1 MATSRLL
8 VAFAP
13 SVRNLWLPMC
23 VLSSN
28 GHHLLYG
35 NLAAAETKM
44 RCQEA
49 EAQKEAEQAELEQ
62 IAQQTSASLRERRLA
77 KAREKEE
84 RETRIRLPSV
94 NQRTPSQALQ
104 RKHATRKGSSDQ
116 VDLIERAL
124 ARTASQISVAESP
137 LDTDLVPD
145 IESPGHQT
153 CPARYDAKQGNKA
166 GVPPSLL
173 GRSNSATSDHSACG
187 QTANE
192 VPGSPIAAARL
203 LSPTIIEENETAE
216 KQEARKSTFQTKSV
230 QDKVQD
236 REKEVQR
243 TMSLLRALEHTRLD
257 TGQGYLQLQDVVRP
271 KSYTHELLKNAG
283 LHYRRGKPVFD
294 EPSSSRRSTSALSYV
309 DGPAWHRYR
318 EEGTSVAKANRRS
331 RSTTPGLDHT
341 DISKTPL
348 VTHQETYNNARAS
361 VGGPRGILRW
371 KSRPMVNDHL
381 SFHSEPIEV
390 LQRDQLS
397 ISLPVLCN
405 RRSSETGELK
415 AVLTAPDAQQ
425 EKQEK
430 LDADLDDDPDNQEPE
445 VIAKK
450 RLKSSRA
457 ELAKKIALGLDES
470 TILLSTKATIST
482 IEHHIIT
489 HDGDARDNMRRVE
502 SILGDVYGIDIRQ
515 YGIPIRVT
523 DSMSEIMRAHLAQKT
538 RLNAHIL
545 DVAPRAA
552 FTKNEITLPKG
563 LGRHLHTAAYY
574 QNQDRTDAVGD
585 RPRSSPAKT
594 EGDRP
599 LSSRSGRIRLPP
611 MEHQRLKVEAS
622 VARAHVSVH
631 RDVEEI
637 IVLRGMSSYQ
647 LSSEVAKVVGRAFLF
662 LEHYDGLDAHTEGAF
677 CELCSYLWA
686 REEKSQ
692 LIAAAEKT
700 HVKIAE
706 LECQLNFVRD
716 EIKVLEVHVKEAH
729 REREEANAA
738 ELHAKKTLA
747 AARDAV
753 KHGWPGA
760 QRKMDAAKLAEMDA
774 ARELE
779 EAEEAEEKVIGK
791 EYPAALE
798 KQKHVLAELEKER
811 LRLEETEAATSA
823 YRMYM
828 LTQENNPHPIYGDTF
843 RKALLGYESVEGRM
857 RPFLQYL
864 KEASQFV
871 QPRPKTKEELE
882 AEEQQTQLLI
892 QGEIDRQNEGRN
904 AS

>member
-1 MATSRLL
+1 
-8 VAFAP
+8 
-13 SVRNLWLPMC
+13 
-23 VLSSN
+23 
-28 GHHLLYG
+28 
-35 NLAAAETKM
+35 
-44 RCQEA
+44 
-49 EAQKEAEQAELEQ
+49 
-62 IAQQTSASLRERRLA
+62 
-77 KAREKEE
+77 
-84 RETRIRLPSV
+84 
-94 NQRTPSQALQ
+94 
-104 RKHATRKGSSDQ
+104 
-116 VDLIERAL
+116 
-124 ARTASQISVAESP
+124 
-137 LDTDLVPD
+137 
-145 IESPGHQT
+145 
-153 CPARYDAKQGNKA
+153 
-166 GVPPSLL
+166 
-173 GRSNSATSDHSACG
+173 
-187 QTANE
+187 
-192 VPGSPIAAARL
+192 
-203 LSPTIIEENETAE
+203 
-216 KQEARKSTFQTKSV
+216 
-230 QDKVQD
+230 
-236 REKEVQR
+236 
-243 TMSLLRALEHTRLD
+243 
-257 TGQGYLQLQDVVRP
+257 
-271 KSYTHELLKNAG
+271 
-283 LHYRRGKPVFD
+283 
-294 EPSSSRRSTSALSYV
+294 
-309 DGPAWHRYR
+309 
-318 EEGTSVAKANRRS
+318 
-331 RSTTPGLDHT
+331 
-341 DISKTPL
+341 
-348 VTHQETYNNARAS
+348 
-361 VGGPRGILRW
+361 
-371 KSRPMVNDHL
+371 MVNDNL

-430 LDADLDDDPDNQEPE
+430 LDVDLDDDPDNQEPE

-457 ELAKKIALGLDES
+457 ELAKKIALGMDES
-470 TILLSTKATIST
+470 TILLSTKATLST

-489 HDGDARDNMRRVE
+489 HDGDARDKMRRVE
-502 SILGDVYGIDIRQ
+502 SILGDVYGIDIRK

-523 DSMSEIMRAHLAQKT
+523 DSMSEIMRAHLAQKS
-538 RLNAHIL
+538 RLNAHTL

-563 LGRHLHTAAYY
+563 MGRHLHTAAYY
-574 QNQDRTDAVGD
+574 QNQDITDAVGD

-692 LIAAAEKT
+692 LIVAAEKT

-753 KHGWPGA
+753 KYGWPGA
-760 QRKMDAAKLAEMDA
+760 QRKMDAAKLAQKDA

-798 KQKHVLAELEKER
+798 KQEHVLAELEKER

-882 AEEQQTQLLI
+882 AEEQETQLLI
-892 QGEIDRQNEGRN
+892 QVEIDRQNEGRN